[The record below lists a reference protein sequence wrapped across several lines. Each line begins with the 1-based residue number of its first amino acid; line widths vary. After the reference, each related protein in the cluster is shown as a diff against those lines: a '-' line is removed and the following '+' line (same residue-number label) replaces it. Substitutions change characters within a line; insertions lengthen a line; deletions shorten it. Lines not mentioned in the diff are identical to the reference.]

1 MSEPVHCQ
9 GGAVSPELRPVKY
22 VATASLWLVSSLT
35 TLGAFAQAG
44 GQPLLL
50 DTQTGIHS
58 GAGGTVLQTGPLNS
72 SGMVPARPT
81 STLQEL
87 PQQDQ
92 QTIVVSPYIELQQG
106 AHHGGQGNGGYGLST
121 GSQPSSSNGHRT
133 RSTSPPSGRSYSV
146 PTGTQTQAPVLTKP
160 AIPQGRPSP
169 EQPPIITPIPI
180 ATPKP
185 VASKPAPT
193 VPTRALDPRT
203 ATGAVTTSL
212 E

>member
-1 MSEPVHCQ
+1 MCMSEPVRCQ

-22 VATASLWLVSSLT
+22 VATALLWLVSSLT
-35 TLGAFAQAG
+35 TIGVFAQAG
-44 GQPLLL
+44 GQPLIL

-58 GAGGTVLQTGPLNS
+58 GAGGTVLQTAPLNGP
-72 SGMVPARPT
+72 GMVPARSM

-121 GSQPSSSNGHRT
+121 GSQPSSSQPSSSNRHRT
-133 RSTSPPSGRSYSV
+133 RSTSPPSGHSYGV
-146 PTGTQTQAPVLTKP
+146 PTGTQTQAPVRTKP

-169 EQPPIITPIPI
+169 GQPPII
-180 ATPKP
+180 
-185 VASKPAPT
+185 
-193 VPTRALDPRT
+193 
-203 ATGAVTTSL
+203 
-212 E
+212 